1 LRLSSVHLPYKQ
13 FQDDTVLT
21 IGLKKPFFQPT
32 AWPRLLSIDRGAL
45 FSETSGFE
53 YGV

>member
-1 LRLSSVHLPYKQ
+1 VPLK
-13 FQDDTVLT
+13 

-32 AWPRLLSIDRGAL
+32 SVITFLSIDCCAL
-45 FSETSGFE
+45 FGETAGFE